1 MICIIITD
9 INCTIVLYCCRCFD
23 AFLVSGAVDDFKKET
38 DGGKDKGKM
47 EGS

>member
-9 INCTIVLYCCRCFD
+9 INCTIVLYCCCCD
-23 AFLVSGAVDDFKKET
+23 ACLVSGAVGGFRKET